1 MNTPM
6 PALAPKKILYLYP
19 AIQLPEVPTLE
30 LTAMKRSIFFLLILL
45 TGFMS
50 LAFAE
55 NVYSPVSEPSRPVY
69 TAPYTQN
76 FNGSWPPTD
85 WYAPDVSVEIG
96 NTGFDMIKTK
106 WGSSDPHFV

>member
-1 MNTPM
+1 
-6 PALAPKKILYLYP
+6 
-19 AIQLPEVPTLE
+19 
-30 LTAMKRSIFFLLILL
+30 
-45 TGFMS
+45 MS